1 MIPNTLEEAI
11 SLLKN
16 NLHPIEKEFIKE
28 ASENKILAQAHH
40 SIGRDIRNDWGF
52 WTDSNL
58 KRELISLGLEHP
70 DDMSGLILQCCIR
83 DIKGEARDI
92 PGIIKYYQDYWA
104 RMKGVYAPDAS

>member
-1 MIPNTLEEAI
+1 MIPESLESAI
-11 SLLKN
+11 SLLKR
-16 NLHPIEKEFIKE
+16 NLTFNEKEFIKNS
-28 ASENKILAQAHH
+28 SENKILAQAHH

-92 PGIIKYYQDYWA
+92 PGIVKHYQEYWA
-104 RMKGVYAPDAS
+104 RMKVEYAPNAS